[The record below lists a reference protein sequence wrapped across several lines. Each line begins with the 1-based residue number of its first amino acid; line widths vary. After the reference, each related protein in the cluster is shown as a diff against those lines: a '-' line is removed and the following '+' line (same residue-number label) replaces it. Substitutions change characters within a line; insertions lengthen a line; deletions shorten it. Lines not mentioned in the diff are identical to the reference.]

1 MNILLIGSGGREH
14 ALAWALARSPL
25 CDRLFCAPGNAGT
38 ALEGENVVVDVT
50 DHAAVVNFCKLMAIG
65 LVVVGP
71 EGPLVAGLVDDL
83 DVAGIKCFGPM
94 KAAAQLEGS
103 KAFTKELCA
112 EYDIPTGAFARF
124 TAPEPAL
131 AHIRERGA
139 PIVIKADGL
148 AAGKG
153 VVVAMTLT
161 EAEDAIAFMFEGGLG
176 PAGSEIVIEE
186 YLEGEEVSFFALC
199 DGETALPLASAQD
212 HKRVFDGDQGPNT
225 GGMGAYSPA
234 PVMTPA
240 LEARVMTEIIQPTMR
255 AMRERGSPF
264 SGVLFAGLMITA
276 NGPKLIE
283 YNTRFG
289 DPETQVLIP
298 RLQADLAAILLACAE
313 GKLAEVKLHW
323 KDEAALTVVLA
334 AKGYP
339 GAVEKGS
346 AIAGV
351 AKAGSRD
358 HVLVFHAGT
367 KSDGEKLL
375 ANGGRVLA
383 VTALGATV
391 SEARERAYAAISDI
405 DWPEGFCRSDIGWR
419 AIARESGS

>member
-38 ALEGENVVVDVT
+38 AQEGENVVVDVA
-50 DHAAVVNFCKLMAIG
+50 DHAAVVNFCRLMAIG

-83 DVAGIKCFGPM
+83 TTAGIKCFGPT
-94 KAAAQLEGS
+94 KAAARLEGS

-112 EYDIPTGAFARF
+112 ECGIPTGAFARF
-124 TAPEPAL
+124 TAREPAL
-131 AHIRERGA
+131 EYIREHGA

-153 VVVAMTLT
+153 VVVAMTLP
-161 EAEDAIAFMFEGGLG
+161 EAEAAIAFMFEGGLG

-186 YLEGEEVSFFALC
+186 YLDGEEVSFFALC

-212 HKRVFDGDQGPNT
+212 HKRAFDGDEGPNT

-234 PVMTPA
+234 PVMTSA
-240 LEARVMTEIIQPTMR
+240 LEARVMQEIIEPTMR

-264 SGVLFAGLMITA
+264 SGVLFAGLMITED
-276 NGPKLIE
+276 GPKLIE

-298 RLQADLAAILLACAE
+298 RLQGDLAAILHACAE
-313 GKLAEVKLHW
+313 GRLAGVALNW
-323 KDEAALTVVLA
+323 RSEAALTVVLA

-339 GAVEKGS
+339 GAVEKGTL
-346 AIAGV
+346 IEGV
-351 AKAGSRD
+351 AKAGARD

-391 SEARERAYAAISDI
+391 SQARERVYAAIGDI